1 MDGKDATHALYNK
14 DNVSDVG
21 VIGNLNV
28 VAILVDVAILVEDSM
43 VPSSDYNDILNRLA
57 TNL

>member
-1 MDGKDATHALYNK
+1 MDGKDATHALHKK

-28 VAILVDVAILVEDSM
+28 VAILVEDSM

>member
-43 VPSSDYNDILNRLA
+43 VLSSDYNDILNRLA

>member
-1 MDGKDATHALYNK
+1 MDGKDATHALHNK
-14 DNVSDVG
+14 DTDVG